1 MVITGNMEQTTMNL
15 GEEKNNMIQSLQNIF
30 REYLRVKE
38 EMNTQKVF
46 HQTEVTSSLDTIQ
59 NQEKTI
65 TDHLESIQSYE
76 EESRLHKKQL
86 SEYEGMIRS
95 LEDKLSDTLKEKGEE
110 TQTSNKFNMIRIQAD
125 EIANK
130 DREIERLNKLVL
142 NLKTKT
148 KKTVIKDVSGGWSPT
163 KSKSPELTPLTAG
176 DEGEG
181 EEEPSVIDTILASV
195 GEAIQK
201 LEPDFEEEVIEDVED
216 VEEEP
221 APETEVIVSRKKEYL
236 IVKGDEHKIVYEKD
250 DDKMGPKVGTW
261 AFTKSGRRKVILDE

>member
-1 MVITGNMEQTTMNL
+1 MNL
-15 GEEKNNMIQSLQNIF
+15 GEEKNMMIQSLQNIF
-30 REYLRVKE
+30 QEHLRLKE

-46 HQTEVTSSLDTIQ
+46 HQSEVTSSLDTIQ

-65 TDHLESIQSYE
+65 TDHLESILALE
-76 EESRLHKKQL
+76 EESRVQKKQL
-86 SEYEGMIRS
+86 SEYELMIRE
-95 LEDKLSDTLKEKGEE
+95 LEDKLSDTLKDQGEE
-110 TQTSNKFNMIRIQAD
+110 KETSNKFNMIRVQAD

-148 KKTVIKDVSGGWSPT
+148 KVVKDVSGGWSPT
-163 KSKSPELTPLTAG
+163 KSKSPELPGQTAG
-176 DEGEG
+176 DEEQ
-181 EEEPSVIDTILASV
+181 EQEPSVIDTILASV

-216 VEEEP
+216 VEEP